1 MRQNGNLELN
11 TSNNHKKTWG
21 PPMKPLYVAA
31 WVVVIGFLAW
41 SGNLL
46 LRIQS
51 LESETTEL
59 HQLDLHLDSL
69 AGAWLDLNRPGNDVL
84 ENYDV
89 EGQRALFERYKRRYI
104 DVMSIVQQQLQGNS
118 VQNLLI
124 KNMPSVQDAL
134 LELAGQV
141 FNLAAERESL
151 RQDKAHAALISEKE
165 TAAATAMAH
174 MDQAFQNG
182 LDMILKAKAVA
193 IERERELEELLGGS
207 FQHLYIMLLVTL
219 LVSAH
224 SLVLIR
230 VSMRQREALHDGAV
244 RIQAIVNNIV
254 DGIITVDSNGSIE
267 SINQSA
273 EQMFGYEA
281 SEMPDKKFVE
291 LLVEACRN
299 TYLKQLHVES
309 DHHVKHTFLAEECE
323 ALAKRKDGSTFPI
336 ELTVNHVMVN
346 GQQLLI
352 HIVHDI
358 TERKQADQKLRLAAS
373 VFENASEG
381 IIVTDV
387 DGTIQS
393 VNPAYLTITQ
403 YTEKELIGKNP
414 RIMQSCKHS
423 QEFYK
428 EMWASILNSSHWEG
442 EIWNRRKNGEIFP
455 QWLSINAIFDNW
467 GRTTN
472 YVGVAWDISE
482 LKASQLMKEEFIT
495 TISHELRTP
504 LTSVLGSLGV
514 LAGNMTEQLPE
525 QAQKLIA
532 LAHSN
537 SRRLVR
543 LIDDILDIEKI
554 EAGRMTFEFELLEL
568 GTLVLR
574 VVEDSKALADQ
585 EDVRITCLVT
595 TSGAWVSVDADRL
608 MQALSNL
615 LTNAIKH
622 STPGD
627 FIEVV
632 VSSHNSM
639 NRIEITDHGPG
650 ISEEFRGQIF
660 KRFSQAGGVRKG
672 WKSGTG
678 LGLSITKLIV
688 QHHGGHIDYRSTPGV
703 STTFFIDLPRAENQY
718 SAAVSSCLN

>member
-1 MRQNGNLELN
+1 
-11 TSNNHKKTWG
+11 
-21 PPMKPLYVAA
+21 MKPLYVAA

-323 ALAKRKDGSTFPI
+323 VLAKRKDGSTFPI